1 MRVKQHREATL
12 KRYLLGELD
21 EEPRLEVEERL
32 VMDPE
37 FFELLGPSEDELTEE
52 YLEGVLS
59 PAERMAFERHFL
71 INEDRRWQVGFV
83 RLLKDRA
90 SAAGLPPTEM
100 TAVTRTLPL
109 RVERSSAQ
117 GVDRTDAHAH
127 LRGREWKNLVTTVQ
141 LFRAHPLRTGVLAA
155 SVAILLAG
163 TSWFAVRGARL
174 AGDLGRLRT
183 EHETA
188 QREQHALKTQVE
200 GLSSEAQ
207 AARQTEL
214 DSERRQHANEALAP
228 GVEAD
233 AAGAAR
239 RPAPPTFVL
248 ATGLL
253 RSEGAVTRIAIPSD
267 ASVIRLRLHL
277 AAAGNMRYRTVLYN
291 AESVEMWAQSGLKA
305 QGDRGRAAITVIL
318 PAELLSRGDY
328 LIKVSGTDG
337 EGEPEPLASYSFRV
351 TAQ

>member
-117 GVDRTDAHAH
+117 GADRTDAHAH
-127 LRGREWKNLVTTVQ
+127 LRGRNGRTWRPPFNS
-141 LFRAHPLRTGVLAA
+141 FAHTRCG
-155 SVAILLAG
+155 
-163 TSWFAVRGARL
+163 
-174 AGDLGRLRT
+174 
-183 EHETA
+183 
-188 QREQHALKTQVE
+188 
-200 GLSSEAQ
+200 Q
-207 AARQTEL
+207 ACSPHRWPFC
-214 DSERRQHANEALAP
+214 S
-228 GVEAD
+228 
-233 AAGAAR
+233 
-239 RPAPPTFVL
+239 PAPAGSLFAAPASQVTW
-248 ATGLL
+248 
-253 RSEGAVTRIAIPSD
+253 GASAPSTRPRN
-267 ASVIRLRLHL
+267 ASSML
-277 AAAGNMRYRTVLYN
+277 
-291 AESVEMWAQSGLKA
+291 
-305 QGDRGRAAITVIL
+305 
-318 PAELLSRGDY
+318 
-328 LIKVSGTDG
+328 
-337 EGEPEPLASYSFRV
+337 
-351 TAQ
+351 